1 MLKIAREDSAEIK
14 LFNVRRVGAATVIK
28 PFEMIGP
35 LLEDSEIAKAL
46 TASAED
52 GLFEGLILRGLID
65 E

>member
-1 MLKIAREDSAEIK
+1 
-14 LFNVRRVGAATVIK
+14 
-28 PFEMIGP
+28 
-35 LLEDSEIAKAL
+35 LLEEQEIATAL